1 MFYLILK
8 KKKFFL
14 YSYNVILVNSQQKFL
29 KKIGVIS
36 YNIKLKKFIFN
47 INFFEFFI
55 FLQKGFYIS
64 NQFKIFLNIL
74 VNHFKI

>member
-8 KKKFFL
+8 KRKFFE
-14 YSYNVILVNSQQKFL
+14 YSYNFILLNSRRKFL
-29 KKIGVIS
+29 KKLGVIS

-47 INFFEFFI
+47 INFFEFCI
-55 FLQKGFYIS
+55 FLKNGFYIS

-74 VNHFKI
+74 INHFKI